1 MQGLLH
7 GCSPAMK
14 MLTLPHPLQ
23 KIFPFAVIEV
33 AVVSEEAR
41 HGVQAELFGNFG
53 LLGDTGKQ
61 GKRLTFVSFSPT
73 VQAIHKQFLPRDGF
87 RHVATSSVSSHP
99 TWQRRDLQAMK
110 QHVKG
115 ESNAWKATFGRYR
128 RACDPNSFGNT
139 NVSPALLG
147 RWRLL
152 LVRGGSALVSKKGM
166 LVAQMLKHQNL
177 ADSVRQYCGAG
188 GQGFPVA
195 ALRPALGDRKSLSAF
210 FGWLHVPWSCVRL
223 EWGHI
228 QVVQKFMYND
238 VIYGK
243 DVSNLIE
250 SMFQKCSYTEA
261 P

>member
-1 MQGLLH
+1 
-7 GCSPAMK
+7 MK

-53 LLGDTGKQ
+53 LLGDTGK
-61 GKRLTFVSFSPT
+61 RLTFVSFSPT
-73 VQAIHKQFLPRDGF
+73 VQAIDKQFLPRDGF
-87 RHVATSSVSSHP
+87 QARCYQQRQQPPYVATEGPAGHE
-99 TWQRRDLQAMK
+99 AACE
-110 QHVKG
+110 G

-166 LVAQMLKHQNL
+166 LAAQMLKHQNL

-195 ALRPALGDRKSLSAF
+195 ALRPALGDRRSLSAF
-210 FGWLHVPWSCVRL
+210 LGGCTCHGRAR
-223 EWGHI
+223 
-228 QVVQKFMYND
+228 D
-238 VIYGK
+238 
-243 DVSNLIE
+243 
-250 SMFQKCSYTEA
+250 
-261 P
+261 